1 MCFKNEFKTSI
12 IWIVNP
18 YSLFVLDI
26 RDDGTNNTEIRIY
39 YHFYLEVSIL
49 I

>member
-1 MCFKNEFKTSI
+1 MINKLEEVNQYI

-26 RDDGTNNTEIRIY
+26 RDDRANNTEMRIY
-39 YHFYLEVSIL
+39 YHFYFRS
-49 I
+49 

>member
-1 MCFKNEFKTSI
+1 MLKKNINEFKIYI

-26 RDDGTNNTEIRIY
+26 RDDKANNTEIRIY
-39 YHFYLEVSIL
+39 YHFYFRSQ
-49 I
+49 